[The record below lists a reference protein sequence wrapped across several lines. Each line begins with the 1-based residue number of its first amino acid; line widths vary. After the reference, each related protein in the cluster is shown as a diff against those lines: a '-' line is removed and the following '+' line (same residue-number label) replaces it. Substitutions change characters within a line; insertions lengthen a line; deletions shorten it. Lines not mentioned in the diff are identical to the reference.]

1 MILIYRVLI
10 NLIFIISPLV
20 IIFRLIK
27 KKEDPKRFKEKL
39 CFFSK
44 TKKKGKLV
52 WFHGASVGELNSIIP
67 ILEKLEKNNKVKQIL
82 ITSNTLSSSKII
94 KKLKFKKI
102 VHQFFPID
110 TKFLTNKFLNYW
122 QPSLALFI
130 DSEIWPN
137 MICNLDQKKIPI
149 ILLNAR
155 ITKKSFKILA
165 TFSGS
170 FH

>member
-1 MILIYRVLI
+1 MIVIYRLLI
-10 NLIFIISPLV
+10 NLIFIISPFV

-44 TKKKGKLV
+44 AKKKGKLV

-94 KKLKFKKI
+94 KKLRSRK
-102 VHQFFPID
+102 
-110 TKFLTNKFLNYW
+110 LM
-122 QPSLALFI
+122 SLH
-130 DSEIWPN
+130 W
-137 MICNLDQKKIPI
+137 
-149 ILLNAR
+149 
-155 ITKKSFKILA
+155 
-165 TFSGS
+165 
-170 FH
+170 